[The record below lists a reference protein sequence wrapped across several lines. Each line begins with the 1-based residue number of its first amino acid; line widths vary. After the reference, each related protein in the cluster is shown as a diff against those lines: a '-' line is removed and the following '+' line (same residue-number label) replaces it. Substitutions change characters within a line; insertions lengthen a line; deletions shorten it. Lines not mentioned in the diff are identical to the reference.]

1 MGYQLATPDFTDHD
15 RCKDEFI
22 AMLGHELRNPLAP
35 IANALQILRLQEHES
50 QSGRQA
56 REIIERQLTQLQLL
70 VRDMLDL
77 SRMATGKIRLHQER
91 TAVRSFVEHAVE
103 TVRPLVDQRH
113 HHLTLGLPP
122 EPLFLL
128 GDSARLEQLLV
139 NLLTN
144 AAKYTDDG
152 GDIRLTVQQEGDT
165 VVMRVCD
172 TGVGIAP
179 DLLPHIFDMFK
190 QAEGSLH
197 RSEGGLGIGLSLVR
211 RLAELHGGRVEAT
224 SMIGEGS
231 EFVVRLPILVED
243 TLPPQLDCSPAR
255 DSRQRVL
262 WPDLHCGPAPAK
274 QSPSAGNLAALPA
287 AF

>member
-15 RCKDEFI
+15 RRKDEFI

-77 SRMATGKIRLHQER
+77 SRMATGKLNLRRER
-91 TAVRSFVEHAVE
+91 TAVRTFVEQAVE
-103 TVRPLVDQRH
+103 TVRPMLDQRR

-144 AAKYTDDG
+144 AVKYTNNG

-179 DLLPHIFDMFK
+179 DLLPHIFDLFK

-211 RLAELHGGRVEAT
+211 RLAELHGGMVEAT
-224 SMIGEGS
+224 SVVGEGS
-231 EFVVRLPILVED
+231 EFVVRLPIL
-243 TLPPQLDCSPAR
+243 PPAFWTD
-255 DSRQRVL
+255 QR
-262 WPDLHCGPAPAK
+262 PE
-274 QSPSAGNLAALPA
+274 SASQA